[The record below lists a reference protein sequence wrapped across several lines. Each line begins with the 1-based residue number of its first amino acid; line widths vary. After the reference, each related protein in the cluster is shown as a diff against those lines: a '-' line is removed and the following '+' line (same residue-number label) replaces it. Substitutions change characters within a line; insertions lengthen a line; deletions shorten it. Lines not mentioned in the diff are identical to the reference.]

1 MKIIRLF
8 LLLGTMLFGGIEM
21 YGQVMKAADL
31 EKYAKQKYGDKW
43 LESAKHYPFAEKDAQ
58 KRTCSKALVMTH
70 AYSNAILDKVEEA
83 IKNGVAGSDDDD
95 W

>member
-1 MKIIRLF
+1 MKIIQLF

-43 LESAKHYPFAEKDAQ
+43 LEAAMNIGSGLTG
-58 KRTCSKALVMTH
+58 RT
-70 AYSNAILDKVEEA
+70 EA
-83 IKNGVAGSDDDD
+83 HLLESPGDDTCLLECHPRQGRGCHQERCG
-95 W
+95 WQ

>member
-43 LESAKHYPFAEKDAQ
+43 LEAAKHYPFVEKDAQ

-83 IKNGVAGSDDDD
+83 IKNGVAGSDDVD

>member
-8 LLLGTMLFGGIEM
+8 LLLGTMLFCGIEM

-43 LESAKHYPFAEKDAQ
+43 L
-58 KRTCSKALVMTH
+58 
-70 AYSNAILDKVEEA
+70 
-83 IKNGVAGSDDDD
+83 
-95 W
+95 